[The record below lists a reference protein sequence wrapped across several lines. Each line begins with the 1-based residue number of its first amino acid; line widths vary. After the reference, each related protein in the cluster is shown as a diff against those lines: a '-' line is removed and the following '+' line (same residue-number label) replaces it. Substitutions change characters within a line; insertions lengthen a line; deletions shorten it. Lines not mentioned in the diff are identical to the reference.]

1 MVEPR
6 KTHNGYKTPFYLI
19 LLLSTAVGPLGCSEN
34 TAYEVIDLHFKNA
47 TQVETIL
54 QYAISDSPEI
64 QFSEKTVLIPSN
76 SKNIN
81 TVLRIIKEIDKPPT
95 SYKLDFDKQNIKS
108 RSTNTKKDAVFLLEG
123 KETITQYNNHQM
135 KILILKASANS
146 SLVSVTSLS
155 LKGARQNFQK
165 NNWLVQHDKINDM
178 AKDIF
183 PSGFT
188 LRTISQ
194 PNP

>member
-1 MVEPR
+1 
-6 KTHNGYKTPFYLI
+6 
-19 LLLSTAVGPLGCSEN
+19 
-34 TAYEVIDLHFKNA
+34 
-47 TQVETIL
+47 
-54 QYAISDSPEI
+54 
-64 QFSEKTVLIPSN
+64 
-76 SKNIN
+76 
-81 TVLRIIKEIDKPPT
+81 
-95 SYKLDFDKQNIKS
+95 
-108 RSTNTKKDAVFLLEG
+108 LEG